1 MFNDVTVS
9 CQSGHLKNSVGKG
22 KKHVNIMS

>member
-9 CQSGHLKNSVGKG
+9 CQRGHLKNSVGKE
-22 KKHVNIMS
+22 KKHVNVMS